1 MIRRPPRSTRTDTL
15 FPYTTLFRSSDF
27 APIAVMDAPTEL
39 VAQFLPVELKQDPSA
54 ERSVVDV
61 SQDVQRLDDA
71 PQFRQGL
78 GQGRWAVFD
87 LQHAHDACGLEVAEL
102 DRPGQTDQVGPVF
115 PNQIDFDPA
124 PGNLI
129 ELSVARLAVD
139 APQLRAA
146 DVRQTGAESV
156 AQEPEQAENCVGI
169 GSGVGHNLQRIELG
183 FLLQQESQDD
193 QTDAQNRK

>member
-1 MIRRPPRSTRTDTL
+1 
-15 FPYTTLFRSSDF
+15 
-27 APIAVMDAPTEL
+27 MDAPTEL

-129 ELSVARLAVD
+129 ELSVARLRSEEHTSELQSLMRISYAVFCLKK
-139 APQLRAA
+139 QKKK
-146 DVRQTGAESV
+146 
-156 AQEPEQAENCVGI
+156 N
-169 GSGVGHNLQRIELG
+169 
-183 FLLQQESQDD
+183 
-193 QTDAQNRK
+193 KK

>member
-1 MIRRPPRSTRTDTL
+1 MRISDW
-15 FPYTTLFRSSDF
+15 SSD
-27 APIAVMDAPTEL
+27 VCSSDL
-39 VAQFLPVELKQDPSA
+39 
-54 ERSVVDV
+54 
-61 SQDVQRLDDA
+61 
-71 PQFRQGL
+71 
-78 GQGRWAVFD
+78 RWAVFD

-146 DVRQTGAESV
+146 DLRQTGAESV
-156 AQEPEQAENCVGI
+156 AQEPEQAETCAGTI
-169 GSGVGHNLQRIELG
+169 GKASGRERV
-183 FLLQQESQDD
+183 
-193 QTDAQNRK
+193 

>member
-1 MIRRPPRSTRTDTL
+1 MVSRGL
-15 FPYTTLFRSSDF
+15 FVVFFFKQKTAYEMRISDWSSD
-27 APIAVMDAPTEL
+27 VCSSDL
-39 VAQFLPVELKQDPSA
+39 
-54 ERSVVDV
+54 
-61 SQDVQRLDDA
+61 DVQRLDDA

-129 ELSVARLAVD
+129 ELYVARLARSEERRVGKECVSKCRSRWSPEHKKKKVKRD
-139 APQLRAA
+139 QGI
-146 DVRQTGAESV
+146 QT
-156 AQEPEQAENCVGI
+156 Q
-169 GSGVGHNLQRIELG
+169 
-183 FLLQQESQDD
+183 
-193 QTDAQNRK
+193 KKK

>member
-102 DRPGQTDQVGPVF
+102 DRPGQTDQ
-115 PNQIDFDPA
+115 
-124 PGNLI
+124 
-129 ELSVARLAVD
+129 E
-139 APQLRAA
+139 
-146 DVRQTGAESV
+146 
-156 AQEPEQAENCVGI
+156 I
-169 GSGVGHNLQRIELG
+169 GSASCRERVCQYV
-183 FLLQQESQDD
+183 
-193 QTDAQNRK
+193 